1 MTLPELIDS
10 LIELSTEE
18 MPDEARK
25 SLDDAID
32 HIVSSMTD
40 GDLEGLLVKSVDKIS
55 DDEYM
60 MSCSLFDNGKN
71 SYNAYIIKIGD
82 SGDIIWDKIFGGE
95 ENDRARSIVQTFDGG
110 YVIAGS
116 TCN

>member
-32 HIVSSMTD
+32 HIVSSMTNEE
-40 GDLEGLLVKSVDKIS
+40 LQGLLVKGMEHIDADKIEIETLIELFLATKS
-55 DDEYM
+55 KEM
-60 MSCSLFDNGKN
+60 VRSLFDQSLGL
-71 SYNAYIIKIGD
+71 A
-82 SGDIIWDKIFGGE
+82 
-95 ENDRARSIVQTFDGG
+95 
-110 YVIAGS
+110 
-116 TCN
+116 

>member
-32 HIVSSMTD
+32 YIVSSMTD
-40 GDLEGLLVKSVDKIS
+40 GELQGLLVKGMEHTDA
-55 DDEYM
+55 DEIEM
-60 MSCSLFDNGKN
+60 ETLMVKSLLNQSLGL
-71 SYNAYIIKIGD
+71 A
-82 SGDIIWDKIFGGE
+82 
-95 ENDRARSIVQTFDGG
+95 
-110 YVIAGS
+110 
-116 TCN
+116 

>member
-40 GDLEGLLVKSVDKIS
+40 GEFQGLLVKGMEHIDA
-55 DDEYM
+55 DEIEM
-60 MSCSLFDNGKN
+60 ETLMVKSLLNQSLGL
-71 SYNAYIIKIGD
+71 A
-82 SGDIIWDKIFGGE
+82 
-95 ENDRARSIVQTFDGG
+95 
-110 YVIAGS
+110 
-116 TCN
+116 